1 MSQVIALIPA
11 RSGSKGIP
19 GKNLRQLGGR
29 ALIEQA
35 WECAEAAGCD
45 WIEISTDYTTRE
57 LWDAGIRIDGL
68 TISQRPA
75 ALCGDE
81 VPMFDVVNH
90 WAQSFKGTRFDD
102 PKTVIVLLQ
111 PTQPFRTPAHVQA
124 AIRLLR
130 ETQADSVVSVVELPR
145 THSPEFVVR
154 KYEVFGERGWRIA
167 PECGWRSLPACRQ
180 DVEPAYIRDGT
191 VYAFPVKTLRSG
203 TIYGQDA
210 RPLIIPPEESCELDT
225 EADWAEVERCWRER
239 HG

>member
-1 MSQVIALIPA
+1 M
-11 RSGSKGIP
+11 RT
-19 GKNLRQLGGR
+19 LGGKTLVRLAVECAMDAECEPVVSTDIPELLQWPPPDDLLARPR
-29 ALIEQA
+29 ALAQ
-35 WECAEAAGCD
+35 D
-45 WIEISTDYTTRE
+45 DT
-57 LWDAGIRIDGL
+57 
-68 TISQRPA
+68 
-75 ALCGDE
+75 
-81 VPMFDVVNH
+81 PMFDVVAHAVKELGLND
-90 WAQSFKGTRFDD
+90 SDI
-102 PKTVIVLLQ
+102 VVLLQ
-111 PTQPFRTPAHVQA
+111 PTAPFRTPAHIQS

-130 ETQADSVVSVVELPR
+130 ETRADSVVSVVELPR